1 MTDGQRG
8 AAARVA
14 VDLGQHH
21 AGQRQRFVKR
31 LGGIGGVLAG
41 HGVDHEQGFH
51 RLDRRVHLF
60 DLVHHR
66 FVNVQTAG
74 GIDDQYVVEFQL
86 GLLQRAIDD
95 VDRFFF
101 DVRREEVDADA
112 FRQRFQLFDRRR
124 AINVRGNHQHFLL
137 LFFFQEFAELTDA
150 GGFTGALQ
158 ACHQHH
164 RRRLGR
170 QIQLGVDFA
179 HRGDQLALDD
189 LDELLPRRQ
198 ALVDFMAD
206 RALFDAVD
214 EVAHHRQRDV
224 RFQQRHTHFTQGFLD
239 ILFGQ
244 PPAAADIAQR
254 ARQSI
259 G

>member
-8 AAARVA
+8 TAARVA

-95 VDRFFF
+95 VDRFF
-101 DVRREEVDADA
+101 
-112 FRQRFQLFDRRR
+112 
-124 AINVRGNHQHFLL
+124 
-137 LFFFQEFAELTDA
+137 LTSDGKKSMPTPSASVSSCLIAA
-150 GGFTGALQ
+150 G
-158 ACHQHH
+158 
-164 RRRLGR
+164 R
-170 QIQLGVDFA
+170 
-179 HRGDQLALDD
+179 
-189 LDELLPRRQ
+189 
-198 ALVDFMAD
+198 
-206 RALFDAVD
+206 
-214 EVAHHRQRDV
+214 
-224 RFQQRHTHFTQGFLD
+224 
-239 ILFGQ
+239 
-244 PPAAADIAQR
+244 
-254 ARQSI
+254 
-259 G
+259 